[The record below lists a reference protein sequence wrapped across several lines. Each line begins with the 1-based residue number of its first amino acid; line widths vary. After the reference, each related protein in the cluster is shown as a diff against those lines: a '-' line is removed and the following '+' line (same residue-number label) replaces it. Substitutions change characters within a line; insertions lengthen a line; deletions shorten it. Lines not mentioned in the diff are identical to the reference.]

1 MWFLWS
7 QTQLQ
12 IVPKSLKKFPIVARL
27 KMLKSS
33 FEPRDHW
40 LVRLQDTGKIDILV
54 FYEEEIRYDQI
65 TPIIALF

>member
-1 MWFLWS
+1 
-7 QTQLQ
+7 
-12 IVPKSLKKFPIVARL
+12 
-27 KMLKSS
+27 MLKSS

-54 FYEEEIRYDQI
+54 FYEEEIQYDQI